1 MKRKNETFTQLVV
14 GFFMVTLMALLAYF
28 TIVVSGVDLMTGR
41 SRIKVTVVFDQVGGL
56 KDRDSVMY
64 RGTKV
69 GSVEHPMLPVHY
81 ITWIVLETNQGY
93 QKKDLKPGEKPVAQF
108 AVADGETVVAAY
120 EYCNLHGLWKADA

>member
-1 MKRKNETFTQLVV
+1 MFFYQCKDCGSIMIQNERNSCCVNDWEELLPNTTDAAGEKHVPVIEADGKN
-14 GFFMVTLMALLAYF
+14 
-28 TIVVSGVDLMTGR
+28 
-41 SRIKVTVVFDQVGGL
+41 VTV
-56 KDRDSVMY
+56 
-64 RGTKV
+64 KV

-93 QKKDLKPGEKPVAQF
+93 QKKDLKPGEKPIAQF